1 MSKEDQGTSRRDLFK
16 LGAGAAAAAAT
27 IGFVRP
33 AMAAADDESITQIVK
48 FKLNPEKA
56 DEAEA
61 ALKTLTKAVE
71 DNEPGVL
78 AYIAYRS
85 DADPSEVV
93 FFEMYKDEATMKA
106 HGTQP
111 HLGEMRKVFAA
122 GVFKPPLDIQK
133 VTKVAGFMR

>member
-1 MSKEDQGTSRRDLFK
+1 MSKEDQGTSRRDLLK
-16 LGAGAAAAAAT
+16 LGAGATAAAAT

-33 AMAAADDESITQIVK
+33 AMAAHHESITQVVK
-48 FKLNPEKA
+48 FRLNPDKA

-85 DADPSEVV
+85 DADPEEVV
-93 FFEMYKDEATMKA
+93 FFEVYKDEETLKA
-106 HGTQP
+106 HGAQP
-111 HLGEMRKVFAA
+111 HLGEMRKVFGA

-133 VTKVAGFMR
+133 LNKVGGFMR

>member
-1 MSKEDQGTSRRDLFK
+1 MSKEDQGTSRRDLLKF
-16 LGAGAAAAAAT
+16 GAGATAAAAA

-33 AMAAADDESITQIVK
+33 AMAAHHESITQIVK
-48 FKLNPEKA
+48 FKLDPEKA

-71 DNEPGVL
+71 ENEPGVL
-78 AYIAYRS
+78 AYLAYRQES
-85 DADPSEVV
+85 DPETVV
-93 FFEMYKDEATMKA
+93 FFEVYKDEETLKA

-111 HLGEMRKVFAA
+111 HLAEMRKVFAA

-133 VTKVAGFMR
+133 MTKVGGFMR

>member
-1 MSKEDQGTSRRDLFK
+1 MSKEDQGTSRRDLLK
-16 LGAGAAAAAAT
+16 LGAGATAAAAA

-33 AMAAADDESITQIVK
+33 AMAEHHESITQIVK
-48 FKLNPEKA
+48 FKLDPEKA

-71 DNEPGVL
+71 ENEPGVL
-78 AYIAYRS
+78 AYMAFRQE
-85 DADPSEVV
+85 SEPDTVV
-93 FFEMYKDEATMKA
+93 FFEMYKDEETLKA

-111 HLGEMRKVFAA
+111 HLAKMREVFAA

-133 VTKVAGFMR
+133 MTKVGGFMR

>member
-1 MSKEDQGTSRRDLFK
+1 MSKEDQGTSRRDLLK
-16 LGAGAAAAAAT
+16 AGVGVTAAAAA

-33 AMAAADDESITQIVK
+33 AMAAHHESITQIVK
-48 FKLNPEKA
+48 FKLNPDKA

-61 ALKTLTKAVE
+61 ALKKLTKAVE
-71 DNEPGVL
+71 DNEPDVL

-85 DADPSEVV
+85 DADPEEVV
-93 FFEMYKDEATMKA
+93 FFEMYKNAAAMAA

-111 HLGEMRKVFAA
+111 HLAEMRKVFAA

-133 VTKVAGFMR
+133 MNKVGGFMR